1 MRIEPASRIM
11 SRTTID
17 LDPSVL
23 RELRRRSAREGKS
36 MGQIAS
42 ELLARAVATDRE
54 TPAPEFIWASAPLGP
69 ARIDLEDKEAVRRA
83 LDESG

>member
-1 MRIEPASRIM
+1 M

-36 MGQIAS
+36 MGQVAS
-42 ELLARAVATDRE
+42 ELLARAVAADRD
-54 TPAPEFIWASAPLGP
+54 TPAPEFTWTSAPLGP
-69 ARIDLEDKEAVRRA
+69 ALVDLEDKEAVRRV
-83 LDESG
+83 LDQSG